1 MSKQTVFDVFNKLKR
16 HIERSS
22 GRKLVVSLIVDYER
36 PYPKPRDYAQTDGSV
51 IFVSPKMLSA
61 EEHRV
66 EGLLRHEFAHVVFI
80 QSGNWN
86 HSEREADMLA
96 EELFGAKILYDS
108 DDIQSISE
116 GRAPRPNYLPN

>member
-1 MSKQTVFDVFNKLKR
+1 MSKQTVFDVFNKLKV
-16 HIERSS
+16 HIEKRS
-22 GRKLVVSLIVDYER
+22 GRPLMVSLVVDYER
-36 PYPKPRDYAQTDGSV
+36 SYPKPRDYAQTDGSV
-51 IFVSPKMLSA
+51 IYVSPKMLLA
-61 EEHRV
+61 EQHRV

-86 HSEREADMLA
+86 HSEREADLLA

-108 DDIQSISE
+108 DDIQSISH